1 MRVTY
6 ACIFVCVSVCVYV
19 CACGYVSVCV
29 CVSVCL
35 CLCVL
40 VPAKVFDIF
49 DVGLIYVLSVFLV
62 LCL

>member
-1 MRVTY
+1 M
-6 ACIFVCVSVCVYV
+6 CVYV
-19 CACGYVSVCV
+19 YAYGYVSVCV